1 MKTSKTVKAAV
12 LIAAAVFTAGSPLAM
27 FSGAFSAPSIIA
39 YADDYQKDGLTFE
52 LFDDHAEVSG
62 SDYTATSADIPA
74 SVEGLPVTAIKD
86 YAFNGSAIESVKIP
100 DSVKTIGNWTFSMCT
115 NLKAVTL
122 PDSIEY
128 IGIKAFELC
137 SSLSE
142 VEFPDHLVEISNHVF
157 ADTPWLKAQQEKN
170 DLVIINGALID
181 ADKSKGD
188 VVIPSDVK
196 YISAGAFQRNENIT
210 SVVVPSGVSVIN
222 DSTFFYC
229 KNLKS
234 ATLPNVKS
242 IGIMAFDG
250 CESLSELKLSGK
262 LETISDYAFS
272 DIPGSA
278 TITFYGSKDAWEK
291 VTKPE
296 NDEFLS
302 KAKMIFDESA
312 QPDVDEEVA
321 GDVNMDGQF
330 NVSDLV
336 AFQKWLLA
344 DPTAELKNWKAADM
358 CNDKILDVFDL
369 CAMRKAL
376 TK

>member
-210 SVVVPSGVSVIN
+210 SVVVPSGVPVAKITPLPPVFS
-222 DSTFFYC
+222 SRYLHLR
-229 KNLKS
+229 KRSS
-234 ATLPNVKS
+234 A
-242 IGIMAFDG
+242 F
-250 CESLSELKLSGK
+250 CE
-262 LETISDYAFS
+262 
-272 DIPGSA
+272 
-278 TITFYGSKDAWEK
+278 
-291 VTKPE
+291 
-296 NDEFLS
+296 
-302 KAKMIFDESA
+302 
-312 QPDVDEEVA
+312 
-321 GDVNMDGQF
+321 
-330 NVSDLV
+330 
-336 AFQKWLLA
+336 
-344 DPTAELKNWKAADM
+344 AELEIPATF
-358 CNDKILDVFDL
+358 CNFVATNRFLNSWASSMNRRSIPSCSKVSVSS
-369 CAMRKAL
+369 
-376 TK
+376 